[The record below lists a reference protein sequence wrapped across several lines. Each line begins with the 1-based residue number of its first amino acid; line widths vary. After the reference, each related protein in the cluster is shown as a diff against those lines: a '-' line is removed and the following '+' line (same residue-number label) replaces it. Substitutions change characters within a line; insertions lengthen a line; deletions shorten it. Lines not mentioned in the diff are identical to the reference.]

1 MKLAVVGQNSP
12 ALAKRLEAR
21 GVALCA
27 PADSDL
33 LIPYGGDGT
42 LLGAERD
49 FPGVRKYPIRD
60 EETAPLCAKHKLAI
74 QLDALFA
81 GQLKL
86 SQIKRLKAEFGSAE
100 IYAMNDI
107 FIHNKNN
114 ASALRYKIWIDGEL
128 YSHEIVGDGVG
139 VATVHGSTAYFRSI
153 THSVFRVGIGLA
165 FSNSTELVNHM
176 ILPETS
182 EVRVKINRG
191 PGEMVADNYTHP
203 VLMQVGDECRISL
216 SREASEFLGMDIFM
230 CPECRRLRHE
240 YRHSFFKPEGAE

>member
-1 MKLAVVGQNSP
+1 MKLAVVGQN
-12 ALAKRLEAR
+12 AGKLAELLEAR
-21 GVALCA
+21 GVHLCE
-27 PADSDL
+27 PACADL

-42 LLGAERD
+42 MLGAEREY
-49 FPGVRKYPIRD
+49 PGIRKFPIRD
-60 EETAPLCAKHKLAI
+60 EETAPLCPKHKPAL
-74 QLDALFA
+74 QLDELFA
-81 GQLKL
+81 G
-86 SQIKRLKAEFGSAE
+86 RLKISRIRRLEARFGTDL
-100 IYAMNDI
+100 IRGMNDI

-153 THSVFRVGIGLA
+153 THSVFRTGIGLA

-182 EVRVKINRG
+182 EIRVKINRG

-203 VLMQVGDECRISL
+203 VLMQVGDECVIRL
-216 SREASEFLGMDIFM
+216 SEYAAEFLGMDVFM
-230 CPECRRLRHE
+230 CPECRHLRHE
-240 YRHSFFKPEGAE
+240 YRHSFFEPEVRA

>member
-12 ALAKRLEAR
+12 ELAKLLKMR
-21 GVALCA
+21 GVPLCD
-27 PADSDL
+27 PAEAEL

-42 LLGAERD
+42 LLGAERE
-49 FPGVRKYPIRD
+49 FPGIRKFPIRD
-60 EETAPLCAKHKLAI
+60 EETAPLCPEHQIAS
-74 QLDALFA
+74 QLDELFA
-81 GQLKL
+81 GRLGV
-86 SQIKRLKAEFGSAE
+86 SRIKRLKAVFGSDVV
-100 IYAMNDI
+100 YAMNDI
-107 FIHNKNN
+107 FIHNRNN

-182 EVRVKINRG
+182 EIRVKINRG

-203 VLMQVGDECRISL
+203 VLMGVGDECVIRL
-216 SREASEFLGMDIFM
+216 SHEASEFLGLDVFM
-230 CPECRRLRHE
+230 CPECRHLRHE
-240 YRHSFFKPEGAE
+240 YRHSFFKPEEMK

>member
-1 MKLAVVGQNSP
+1 
-12 ALAKRLEAR
+12 
-21 GVALCA
+21 
-27 PADSDL
+27 
-33 LIPYGGDGT
+33 
-42 LLGAERD
+42 
-49 FPGVRKYPIRD
+49 
-60 EETAPLCAKHKLAI
+60 
-74 QLDALFA
+74 
-81 GQLKL
+81 
-86 SQIKRLKAEFGSAE
+86 
-100 IYAMNDI
+100 MNDI

-139 VATVHGSTAYFRSI
+139 VATVH
-153 THSVFRVGIGLA
+153 SVFRVGIGLA
-165 FSNSTELVNHM
+165 FSNSPELVNHM